1 MIPAL
6 IIVALVAALAAVGYH
21 LGVRRPIAVAQ
32 RGVEFHSTPDYYGW
46 YTVALM
52 FAAPAVLSLALL
64 VLERFGVMS
73 GRGWYWEIRGY
84 LYAGVWVILPAL
96 LLLPAVRS
104 IHPGLRARVWVERL
118 IMGVLITASS
128 ISILTT
134 LGIVLSVLFESVLF
148 FRDVPLRD
156 FLFGTTWNPDS
167 AFKAGAGREASGE
180 ADFGAVPIFAGT
192 LLITLIAL
200 LVAVP
205 IGIFSAVYMSE
216 YASLRARRALKP
228 MLEVLA
234 GIPTVVYGFFAAL
247 TVGPLIADVAG
258 GIGLGVSE
266 QNALAPG
273 IIMGVMIIPFMSSL
287 SDDVISSVPR
297 ELRSGALALGS
308 TKAETIKKIVLPAAF
323 PGIVSA
329 VLLSFSRAVG
339 ETMIVVM
346 AAGVSANLTANPLEE
361 VTTVTVQIVK
371 VLTGDVA
378 FDSPF
383 TRSAFALGLTLALIT
398 LLLNVVASVVIR
410 RFRQQYE

>member
-1 MIPAL
+1 MIPVL
-6 IIVALVAALAAVGYH
+6 IVVALVAVLAVVGYR
-21 LGVRRPIAVAQ
+21 LGVRRPVAVAQ

-46 YTVALM
+46 YTVTLM
-52 FAAPAVLSLALL
+52 FAVPVLASLTLL
-64 VLERFGVMS
+64 ALERFGVVGSKS
-73 GRGWYWEIRGY
+73 GYWEARGY
-84 LYAGVWVILPAL
+84 IYAGIWVILPAL

-104 IHPGLRARVWVERL
+104 IHPKLRARVFVERL
-118 IMGVLITASS
+118 VLGVLLTASS

-134 LGIVLSVLFESVLF
+134 LGIVLSVLYESVLF
-148 FRDVPLRD
+148 FRDVPVWG
-156 FLFGTTWNPDS
+156 FLFGTTWNPDP
-167 AFKAGAGREASGE
+167 AFMEGAGREAAGE
-180 ADFGAVPIFAGT
+180 ALFGAVPLFAGT
-192 LLITLIAL
+192 LLITVIAL

-205 IGIFSAVYMSE
+205 IGIFAAVYMSE
-216 YASLRARRALKP
+216 YAPLRARRALKP

-247 TVGPLIADVAG
+247 TVGPFIADLG
-258 GIGLGVSE
+258 GALGLGTSE

-273 IIMGVMIIPFMSSL
+273 VIMGVMIIPFMSSL

-308 TKAETIKKIVLPAAF
+308 TKAEAIKKVVLPAAF

-383 TRSAFALGLTLALIT
+383 TRSAFALGLTLAVIT